1 MKFNESVKNRNAV
14 CDWLSFDTFIKT
26 IRFVHFKVRKQ
37 NLLHIKVYK
46 LNLCNHENE
55 IFIVVLCLT
64 MAYLS
69 VGAQKI
75 YKFQNTKLSDE
86 SVLTPCWKNLC
97 WRKIALLGSDL
108 AVPRLGILSCRH
120 HEGLHGLAL
129 GGPAA
134 WGGRK
139 KGEDG
144 K

>member
-1 MKFNESVKNRNAV
+1 M
-14 CDWLSFDTFIKT
+14 
-26 IRFVHFKVRKQ
+26 
-37 NLLHIKVYK
+37 LHIKVYK

-55 IFIVVLCLT
+55 IFICCVVPHDGLSIGRSAENLQISEHET
-64 MAYLS
+64 IGRKAY
-69 VGAQKI
+69 
-75 YKFQNTKLSDE
+75 
-86 SVLTPCWKNLC
+86 
-97 WRKIALLGSDL
+97 WRLAGRTYAGGKIALLGSDL

-144 K
+144 KIIPTDRPTTIFPQSYGLGATWDVDLVKK

>member
-1 MKFNESVKNRNAV
+1 MPFATG
-14 CDWLSFDTFIKT
+14 CHFDTFIKT
-26 IRFVHFKVRKQ
+26 IRFCTFFKVRKQ

-55 IFIVVLCLT
+55 IFICCVVPHDG
-64 MAYLS
+64 LS
-69 VGAQKI
+69 IGRSAENFTNFRTRN
-75 YKFQNTKLSDE
+75 YRTK
-86 SVLTPCWKNLC
+86 SVLDALLEELMLEE
-97 WRKIALLGSDL
+97 KIALLGSDL

-144 K
+144 KK